1 MRWRSGRESDNVED
15 RRDGGGGGNGGGGF
29 HIGVLGTAAIVVVGW
44 FMGINPIQMLGIVG
58 GANAIFGGS
67 SNNSTNTS
75 APVHDTN
82 SEFASKIL
90 AQTEDIWNPIFRQ
103 LGGHYTEPKLVLFSD
118 SINSACGSASADA
131 GPFYCPGDQKV
142 YLDLNFFKE
151 LDNLGAPGEFARA
164 YVIGHEIGHHV
175 QNLLGTSD
183 KVSQMQARMSQRDGN
198 LLSVALELQ
207 ADCYAGVWANHANA
221 QMHVLESGDIES
233 AVNAAA
239 SIGDDRLQKMS
250 GRHVNPDAFTHG
262 SSRQRMEWLQRGL
275 QSGDIRQ
282 CDTFSQLH

>member
-221 QMHVLESGDIES
+221 KMHVLESGDIES

>member
-67 SNNSTNTS
+67 SHNSTNTS

-90 AQTEDIWNPIFRQ
+90 AQTEDIWNPIFRR

-221 QMHVLESGDIES
+221 KMHVLESGDIES

-262 SSRQRMEWLQRGL
+262 SSRQRTEWLQRGL

>member
-67 SNNSTNTS
+67 SHNSTNTS

-221 QMHVLESGDIES
+221 KMHVLESGDIES

>member
-67 SNNSTNTS
+67 SHNSTNTS

-118 SINSACGSASADA
+118 SINSACGSASANA

-221 QMHVLESGDIES
+221 KMHVLESGDIES